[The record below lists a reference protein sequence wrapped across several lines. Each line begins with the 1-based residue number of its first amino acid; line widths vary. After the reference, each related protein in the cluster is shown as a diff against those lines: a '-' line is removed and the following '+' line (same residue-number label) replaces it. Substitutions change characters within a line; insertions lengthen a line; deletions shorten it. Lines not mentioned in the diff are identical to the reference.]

1 MKWGVEKEVVVR
13 EVVTCNLANGNRN
26 LHVDKTELQFAKM
39 NWRELGGNSLIDIA
53 SGCSAFSEHLYI

>member
-39 NWRELGGNSLIDIA
+39 NWRE
-53 SGCSAFSEHLYI
+53 